1 MCKNMLGRL
10 HEAASSRSLAGQ
22 DLVEVAK
29 QNQYNSVI
37 LYICI
42 LYTENLWLNLPITTC
57 SMLGQLHK
65 AASGRSLAG
74 QDLVESAKQNQYDS
88 DILYI

>member
-1 MCKNMLGRL
+1 
-10 HEAASSRSLAGQ
+10 
-22 DLVEVAK
+22 
-29 QNQYNSVI
+29 
-37 LYICI
+37 
-42 LYTENLWLNLPITTC
+42 
-57 SMLGQLHK
+57 MLGQLHK